1 MSIEFR
7 LKYIREAI
15 DKDVNDVLLK
25 WNARKVLLSEPFDE
39 ERKELCPKCR
49 TVGKES
55 LLKYSYVNLDEA
67 IYKCESPTCLYPFR
81 NFKYKNFVDRTIFRY
96 ERIAETNDSKTD
108 QKTFTSP
115 TKIETDDIDEFNI
128 SWLGDVYTDDLDSII
143 SAPSEGQ
150 NCDIKDII
158 NDLCNE
164 VEATTPATFNSPAR
178 NGTVCSPQ
186 STAPKLSKCLQHIEH
201 ISPTKQTN
209 SNQLKSKTPVRR
221 PLTTFKSTAIR
232 NIAPAVKTDLTSF
245 KKARNSKNRQTRPV
259 QSVVEQHPLGFLEWL
274 NVVSKTEPKQIQELE
289 FTTVNEC
296 KESSD
301 LNTINTDLSTSN
313 AETSTEANN
322 VQPILIE
329 LIAAP
334 EALGSDKLSTDTR
347 PCLLYKLDH
356 SKVEPTNDQ
365 MEAPVATQT
374 FENLLTED
382 RAPPENMSS
391 EDHVMTHDSSQ
402 DHIMPIE
409 SNVERSSFVSE
420 DSQSTDSKIINTEW
434 GTDINLCGQDHTA
447 TNIVPTMPTAK
458 SKRQDKQKLKI
469 EKEKLKLERMEKQK
483 LERKRKRKLE
493 LQEKQKTA
501 ADLRRKNFGR
511 KTFNIEVEEN
521 FLGFEAVEPFT
532 PMPLRKKEL
541 IWLRLE

>member
-39 ERKELCPKCR
+39 ERKELCPQCR
-49 TVGKES
+49 SAGKERF
-55 LLKYSYVNLDEA
+55 LKYSYVNLDEA
-67 IYKCESPTCLYPFR
+67 IYKCESPACLYPFR

-96 ERIAETNDSKTD
+96 ERIAETNDTKTD

-115 TKIETDDIDEFNI
+115 TKIETHDIDEFNI
-128 SWLGDVYTDDLDSII
+128 SWLCDTYADDLDSII

-158 NDLCNE
+158 NDLCND
-164 VEATTPATFNSPAR
+164 VDTTAPAIFNSPAR
-178 NGTVCSPQ
+178 NGSVYSPQ

-221 PLTTFKSTAIR
+221 PLTSLKSSSIMK
-232 NIAPAVKTDLTSF
+232 IASTMKPEITSF
-245 KKARNSKNRQTRPV
+245 KKVRNSKNQQTRPV

-274 NVVSKTEPKQIQELE
+274 NVVSKAEPKQIQEYE

-296 KESSD
+296 TESSD
-301 LNTINTDLSTSN
+301 LNAINTDRSTSN

-322 VQPILIE
+322 TQPILIE

-334 EALGSDKLSTDTR
+334 EALGSDQLSTDTR

-356 SKVEPTNDQ
+356 TKVEPTNGQLEPVDHC
-365 MEAPVATQT
+365 APPVNTQT
-374 FENLLTED
+374 LENL
-382 RAPPENMSS
+382 PS
-391 EDHVMTHDSSQ
+391 EDHVITHDSSQ
-402 DHIMPIE
+402 DHIMTTE

-420 DSQSTDSKIINTEW
+420 ESQSSDSKIINTES
-434 GTDINLCGQDHTA
+434 GTGINLGGQDHTA
-447 TNIVPTMPTAK
+447 TNIVATKPTAK
-458 SKRQDKQKLKI
+458 SKLQDKQKLKI
-469 EKEKLKLERMEKQK
+469 EKEKLKLERKEKQK
-483 LERKRKRKLE
+483 LERKRKRKL
-493 LQEKQKTA
+493 LQEKLKKQVKSTVQH
-501 ADLRRKNFGR
+501 RIGSVQRKI
-511 KTFNIEVEEN
+511 FNIEVEEN
-521 FLGFEAVEPFT
+521 FLGFEAVEPFK
-532 PMPLRKKEL
+532 PIALRREEL
-541 IWLRLE
+541 VWLRLE